1 MPIIPQNNTLTPP
14 QGKTVRRPSPAGFF
28 LRRFTV
34 SLLLPI
40 SFITTLLSETTVPSA
55 PLSETDS
62 VAVNLQEVEVISS
75 RGKYANNDIPD
86 ATTLDVDALGK
97 IMRVGGE
104 ADPLRY
110 VRLMPGIGVGSDYS
124 AGISVDGADPSQSL
138 VTVDGAPLFF
148 PYHFGGLF
156 SILNE
161 SHFPKVTLRKSIHP
175 VSMPSRLGGYVSVDS
190 RDYPVR
196 KPLGEVNVGMMA
208 SSLSA
213 SAPLSQNTSVAISG
227 RIAYLNLLYGWL
239 LKGHSTDIS
248 YSFGDGSLSFNWLP
262 SEKDRVKITLLANSD
277 HLVMSERD
285 MLNDIG
291 MRWRNAVASASW
303 IRTDHNLTASTTTFF
318 SYFHNRLGISLPGQE
333 LHAPSGIWQTGV
345 KTDLDI
351 PLGHEIPSDN
361 IDSLAY
367 DQVTGP
373 GYSHWLSVGG
383 ELNLS
388 SYAPQSAVAS
398 GMVSADS
405 PNIWTRC
412 FEARLFA
419 GWNRRLPVGL
429 TLSAGLKGSL
439 YGCGSYHSV
448 HLLPMLTGS
457 WQRGEHRLVA
467 HISAYPQYLHQ
478 IGFSEIG
485 LSSNFWIGA
494 SKRVPAQLALAA
506 SLAWEYDP
514 APGWRLKVEPYW
526 KRILRQPEYVGMVF
540 DLVDPDY
547 DAENH
552 IQSVSGF
559 NTGCSLTLSGAV
571 GPVSGW
577 AGYSL
582 GIARRKY
589 PDFPDRLLPAN
600 TEPLHSGNIFL
611 AWTISDRWRTGL
623 NFVMAS
629 GRPVTPVREVY
640 MLGETVIVS
649 YGTRNSDRLPLYHR
663 LDLSATYTCVTRL
676 SSGRSLRH
684 YFNLSLINAYGQRN
698 VEFAYYRLYT
708 SDYSFR
714 QRRVYS
720 LIRFMPSL
728 SYTLEFR

>member
-1 MPIIPQNNTLTPP
+1 M
-14 QGKTVRRPSPAGFF
+14 
-28 LRRFTV
+28 
-34 SLLLPI
+34 
-40 SFITTLLSETTVPSA
+40 
-55 PLSETDS
+55 
-62 VAVNLQEVEVISS
+62 NLQEVEVTSP
-75 RGKYANNDIPD
+75 RGKYAVNDIPD

-97 IMRVGGE
+97 ILRVGGE

-124 AGISVDGADPSQSL
+124 AGLSVDGTDPSQSL
-138 VTVDGAPLFF
+138 VSVDGAPLFF

-175 VSMPSRLGGYVSVDS
+175 VSMPSRLGGYISVDS

-196 KPLGEVNVGMMA
+196 RPRGEVNVGMMA

-213 SAPLSQNTSVAISG
+213 SVPLSNNISVTLSG
-227 RIAYLNLLYGWL
+227 RIAYLNLLYDWL

-262 SEKDRVKITLLANSD
+262 SERDRVKVTLLANSD
-277 HLVMSERD
+277 RLVMSERD

-303 IRTDHNLTASTTTFF
+303 IRTGRKLTAFTTAFF
-318 SYFHNRLGISLPGQE
+318 SYFHNRLGITLPGQK
-333 LHAPSGIWQTGV
+333 LHAPSGIWQAGV
-345 KTDLDI
+345 KTDL
-351 PLGHEIPSDN
+351 N
-361 IDSLAY
+361 IHL
-367 DQVTGP
+367 GP
-373 GYSHWLSVGG
+373 GGGSLTSSYPDDPVTDDSSYSTGSSHWLQVGG
-383 ELNLS
+383 ELNLAS
-388 SYAPQSAVAS
+388 FAPQSAVAS

-405 PNIWTRC
+405 PNVWTRC

-419 GWNRRLPVGL
+419 GWNRRLPVGF

-439 YGCGSYHSV
+439 YCCGSYHTA
-448 HLLPMLTGS
+448 HLLPMIIVS
-457 WQRGEHRLVA
+457 WQRGKHRLVS

-485 LSSNFWIGA
+485 ISSNFWIGA
-494 SKRVPAQLALAA
+494 SRRVPAQLALAV

-514 APGWRLKVEPYW
+514 APEWRLKVEPYW

-552 IQSVSGF
+552 IESVSGF
-559 NTGCSLTLSGAV
+559 NTGCSLTLSGTV

-582 GIARRKY
+582 GIARRRFH
-589 PDFPDRLLPAN
+589 DFPDRLLSAN
-600 TEPLHSGNIFL
+600 TEPLHSGNLFL
-611 AWTISDRWRTGL
+611 AWTITERWRAGL

-640 MLGETVIVS
+640 MLGETVIVT
-649 YGTRNSDRLPLYHR
+649 YGSRNSDRLPLYHR
-663 LDLSATYTCVTRL
+663 LDLSATYTCVTNL
-676 SSGRSLRH
+676 SSGHSLRH

-698 VEFAYYRLYT
+698 VEFAYYRLDT